1 MQITKVTVPE
11 LESACVLPPIPGNF
25 GEGSGVWRGFFRCR
39 CGPGCGLRDG
49 KLSLLQPMVE
59 VSLTHCG

>member
-25 GEGSGVWRGFFRCR
+25 GEGSGSGGDSSGADAVPAAD
-39 CGPGCGLRDG
+39 CG
-49 KLSLLQPMVE
+49 
-59 VSLTHCG
+59 TAN